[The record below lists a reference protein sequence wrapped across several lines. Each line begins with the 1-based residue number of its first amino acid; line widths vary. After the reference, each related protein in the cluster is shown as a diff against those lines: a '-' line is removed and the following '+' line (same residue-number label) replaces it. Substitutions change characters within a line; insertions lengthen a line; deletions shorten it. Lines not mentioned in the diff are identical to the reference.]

1 MTETDTP
8 LSAWCA
14 ARGLTAA
21 DLVRLTGC
29 SVRAAQRWL
38 AGRQTPGPAFREQ
51 LYRATGLQVFA
62 PPARRGLPL
71 GYGTS
76 GSAARAE
83 SGAARAESGAARP
96 SAEFDYRSEALAFR
110 GALRQL
116 EAALQPFAQ
125 GPAAARDCL
134 RRAVDPSWVARVTN
148 LAQMLFDEE
157 AFADWLLLDTA
168 LGGEEG
174 R

>member
-1 MTETDTP
+1 MTKAETP

-14 ARGLTAA
+14 ARGLAAA

-38 AGRQTPGPAFREQ
+38 AGQQAPGSAFRER

-62 PPARRGLPL
+62 APARRGLPL
-71 GYGTS
+71 GHGTS
-76 GSAARAE
+76 GPMADAGSA
-83 SGAARAESGAARP
+83 AARP
-96 SAEFDYRSEALAFR
+96 RADSDYAPEALAFQA
-110 GALRQL
+110 ALRQL

-125 GPAAARDCL
+125 GPAAARL
-134 RRAVDPSWVARVTN
+134 PAP
-148 LAQMLFDEE
+148 
-157 AFADWLLLDTA
+157 
-168 LGGEEG
+168 G

>member
-1 MTETDTP
+1 MARAETP

-14 ARGLTAA
+14 ARGLVAA

-29 SVRAAQRWL
+29 SVWAAQRWL
-38 AGRQTPGPAFREQ
+38 AGQQAPGPAYRER

-71 GYGTS
+71 GHRTS
-76 GSAARAE
+76 GSAA
-83 SGAARAESGAARP
+83 GAGSAAARP
-96 SAEFDYRSEALAFR
+96 RADSDYAPEVLAFQA
-110 GALRQL
+110 ALRQF

-125 GPAAARDCL
+125 GPAAARDYL

-148 LAQMLFDEE
+148 LAQMLLDEE
-157 AFADWLLLDTA
+157 AFADWLLLDAA
-168 LGGEEG
+168 LGGEDG
-174 R
+174 